1 MNETIEELKNQI
13 SSLQTQL
20 VTVTGSL
27 QLKEEQE
34 NLERMKQE
42 RDFLQVERNTF
53 LKGKNDLEEEL
64 KKTNDQIEILT
75 ELKREKEEKKKKLKN

>member
-20 VTVTGSL
+20 VTGSL

-64 KKTNDQIEILT
+64 KKTNDQM
-75 ELKREKEEKKKKLKN
+75 KF